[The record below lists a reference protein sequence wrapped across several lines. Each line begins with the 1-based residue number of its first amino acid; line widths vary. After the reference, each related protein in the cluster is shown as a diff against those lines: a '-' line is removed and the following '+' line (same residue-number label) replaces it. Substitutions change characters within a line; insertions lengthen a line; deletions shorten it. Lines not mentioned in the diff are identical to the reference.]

1 MIIVSQNKKSIYNF
15 DNIRKIKIIKC
26 YNEKHDY
33 SNITFDGGITMKDD
47 TKILGEGWDTL
58 GKYQTEERAK
68 EVLQEIV
75 ETYKSQDIEIYNKE
89 PVNEFYKQDFL
100 KEILHKKVVYEMPEE

>member
-1 MIIVSQNKKSIYNF
+1 MIIVSQDKKELINFNNMENIEIDNPFENNDGKFTIEATSI
-15 DNIRKIKIIKC
+15 
-26 YNEKHDY
+26 
-33 SNITFDGGITMKDD
+33 D
-47 TKILGEGWDTL
+47 TNSYFLGEYD
-58 GKYQTEERAK
+58 TEERAK